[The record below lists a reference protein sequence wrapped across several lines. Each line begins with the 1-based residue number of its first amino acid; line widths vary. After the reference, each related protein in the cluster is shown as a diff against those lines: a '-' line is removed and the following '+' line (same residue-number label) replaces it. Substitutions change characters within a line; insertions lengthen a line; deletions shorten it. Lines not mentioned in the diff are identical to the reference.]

1 MDVVRL
7 LTNSSL
13 AGQSK
18 TSKHKPSS
26 VIDYPECIEQQQAHK
41 SHNHQVKDDMNS
53 PILSELEVQ
62 RKVVN
67 ERGWPNFREV
77 FMVSALLGDGMNDIK
92 VTANIISFML
102 IYFTAYVAA
111 IRILFVIGKNCC
123 AMEGVCYCTNLQE
136 G

>member
-1 MDVVRL
+1 MYELQIDAMKTKRKLLDVVRL
-7 LTNSSL
+7 LTNNSL
-13 AGQSK
+13 TGQSK
-18 TSKHKPSS
+18 TSEHEPSS

-53 PILSELEVQ
+53 PILSELQVQ

-92 VTANIISFML
+92 VTAKLEIF
-102 IYFTAYVAA
+102 
-111 IRILFVIGKNCC
+111 FVSC
-123 AMEGVCYCTNLQE
+123 
-136 G
+136 